1 MFAMGRTPL
10 IPCRLSSRRPAPFLP
25 PYKRPPGPRLFLCH
39 VHNASASH
47 LFHNNS
53 QSTPPHFPSDASLPG
68 VVVSSIDLLPSG
80 RLSGGRI
87 AQALFGRQIA
97 RRISFTTNLLLGLG
111 GLSGS
116 VLCLAVGFI
125 ALFFRGGE
133 ELPAK
138 DEITPVAPWR

>member
-1 MFAMGRTPL
+1 VCTTHQLRTFCVPTPKVQAFKL
-10 IPCRLSSRRPAPFLP
+10 LLTLSL
-25 PYKRPPGPRLFLCH
+25 
-39 VHNASASH
+39 
-47 LFHNNS
+47 
-53 QSTPPHFPSDASLPG
+53 TG

>member
-1 MFAMGRTPL
+1 M
-10 IPCRLSSRRPAPFLP
+10 
-25 PYKRPPGPRLFLCH
+25 
-39 VHNASASH
+39 
-47 LFHNNS
+47 
-53 QSTPPHFPSDASLPG
+53 
-68 VVVSSIDLLPSG
+68 VSSIDLLPSG

-87 AQALFGRQIA
+87 AQSLFGRKIA

-133 ELPAK
+133 ELPAI
-138 DEITPVAPWR
+138 DEITPVTKWR